1 MGYRISTLASLPV
14 IPGKTLYVFVL
25 GAPVWD
31 GSLMHQVE
39 KNFAKVAKGI
49 GLKGAIVMGHE
60 GVDLTL
66 ELMDAAKNGP
76 PGFQRLLSSAEAG
89 EGAVLILGAHPQEL
103 GPDDMVL
110 YASLEGLEDRFGSLS
125 VFFTALCDF
134 AGRRDQTFLERFQAG
149 DGPIDRLLEVVDL
162 KPNFFGIGVN
172 LNRALAWCR
181 EREQ

>member
-60 GVDLTL
+60 GVDLTS
-66 ELMDAAKNGP
+66 ELMHAAKNGP

-110 YASLEGLEDRFGSLS
+110 RMPRRSFDGAEGATSTSTPEG
-125 VFFTALCDF
+125 
-134 AGRRDQTFLERFQAG
+134 
-149 DGPIDRLLEVVDL
+149 
-162 KPNFFGIGVN
+162 
-172 LNRALAWCR
+172 
-181 EREQ
+181 